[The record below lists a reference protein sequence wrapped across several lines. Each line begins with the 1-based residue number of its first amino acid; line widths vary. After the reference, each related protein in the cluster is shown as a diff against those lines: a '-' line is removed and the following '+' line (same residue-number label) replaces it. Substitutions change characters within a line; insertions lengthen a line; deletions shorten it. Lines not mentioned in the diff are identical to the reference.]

1 MCWFPIV
8 CQISSRKSRGIREG
22 KSSSRDLTNFLSQ
35 DYHAIKKQHLF
46 TLKEHPMTES
56 TAGNGTVFHTHR
68 LPNGLQIVAQPM
80 PDFESVAVS
89 YYVRTGSRDEPDPS
103 IAGVSHFL
111 EHMVFKG
118 TKTLDWQDITL
129 AFNKIG
135 AELNAFTSQEATVY
149 FARVLGEYLE
159 RAVELLSDMMYPR
172 LAESDFETEK
182 EVIVNEIA
190 RSEDQPYNLAYRR
203 MMQTYF
209 GDYPLGHDVLG
220 TRESIRGMRVEQ
232 MRDYWQRRYAANN
245 LILSI
250 AGNFDWE
257 HIVRLAEKYST
268 GWRTGDASRH
278 VEPYEPAHA
287 VNDIIVDKK
296 LKQQIMIIAMPAVD
310 VKDPDYYAASLGGSI
325 LGDSDG
331 SRLYWNIYQK
341 GLAESASAGIW
352 AMEGTGIL
360 LMEANSTPEE
370 APRVLTLLHA
380 ELDSLLEDGVH
391 EDELRR
397 AKDKWISSLVLSSES
412 TFTRM
417 RSLASDWMTEGRLI
431 SVDEEVERIEKV
443 TIDDVIRSLR
453 RFPMREKQVLTALGP
468 LGEQEL
474 LA

>member
-1 MCWFPIV
+1 
-8 CQISSRKSRGIREG
+8 
-22 KSSSRDLTNFLSQ
+22 
-35 DYHAIKKQHLF
+35 
-46 TLKEHPMTES
+46 MTES
-56 TAGNGTVFHTHR
+56 TVNGTVFHTHR

-89 YYVRTGSRDEPDPS
+89 FYVRTGSRDEPDPG

-111 EHMVFKG
+111 EHMAFKG

-129 AFNKIG
+129 EFNKIG
-135 AELNAFTSQEATVY
+135 AELNAFTSQEATVF
-149 FARVLGEYLE
+149 FARVLGEYVE

-182 EVIVNEIA
+182 EVIINEIA

-203 MMQTYF
+203 MMQNYF
-209 GDYPLGHDVLG
+209 GSYPLGHDVLG
-220 TRESIRGMRVEQ
+220 TRDSIRNMRIEQ
-232 MRDYWQRRYAANN
+232 MRDYWNRRYAANN
-245 LILSI
+245 LILAV

-257 HIVRLAEKYST
+257 HIVHLAEKYCSS
-268 GWRTGDASRH
+268 WRTGDAGRN
-278 VEPYEPAHA
+278 VEPYEPARA
-287 VNDIIVDKK
+287 INDITVDEK
-296 LKQQIMIIAMPAVD
+296 LKQQIMIISMPAVD
-310 VKDPDYYAASLGGSI
+310 VQDPDYYAASLGGSI

-341 GLAESASAGIW
+341 GLAESASAGII
-352 AMEGTGIL
+352 AMEGTGMMIL
-360 LMEANSTPEE
+360 EANSTPQE
-370 APRVLTLLHA
+370 APRVLKLLRA

-412 TFTRM
+412 TFFRM
-417 RSLASDWMTEGRLI
+417 RSLASDWVTEGRLL

-443 TIDDVIRSLR
+443 TKEDVIRSLR
-453 RFPMREKQVLTALGP
+453 RFPMREKQVLTTLGP
-468 LGEQEL
+468 LSEQEL